1 MFVFYIY
8 AGVLIGI
15 LIIVHEVGHFLAARA
30 AGVRVE
36 RFSLGFGPKIL
47 TIKRGDTEY
56 ALSIIP
62 LGGYVKM
69 AGTDTSEH
77 ATPEDPGPDTF
88 PGKPIGA
95 RAFIV
100 AAGPVGNFVWALLVY
115 IALIWIGGLPT
126 VGDDPIVGYV
136 EQGSPAEVA
145 GIQVL
150 DRITSVEGADVET
163 WDGLRSSIMSAD
175 ASDGVALV
183 VERGEGPALVPLI
196 VEADAD
202 PETGVVVIGIGSYIP
217 PLVGDVM
224 RGSPADLAGLARGDR
239 VVEIDGNPIR
249 TWYESQE
256 MIAASPNEELSIAWE
271 RDGERHEAVV
281 IPDEVM
287 EPVGTTEVRAAGSI
301 GTTVPLET
309 RSVGFGEAVVTGA
322 TLSVSTLRQI
332 VQMFWMLATGQVSM
346 EMVGGPI
353 RVVQMAS
360 ESARW
365 GPGYFF
371 AFMAFL
377 SLNLT
382 VLNLL
387 PLPILDGGHL
397 LLLALERVRRRGLT
411 ERQLMVWQ
419 QVGLVFFVGLAV
431 LLLVRDVF
439 LLR

>member
-1 MFVFYIY
+1 MFVFYIL
-8 AGVLIGI
+8 AGVLVGI

-30 AGVRVE
+30 TGVRVE
-36 RFSLGFGPKIL
+36 RFSIGFGPKIF
-47 TIKRGDTEY
+47 TVVRGHTEY
-56 ALSIIP
+56 ALSVIP

-69 AGTDTSEH
+69 AGTETSEH
-77 ATPEDPGPDTF
+77 ATEHSGPDTF

-115 IALIWIGGLPT
+115 IAVVWIGGLPT
-126 VGDDPIVGYV
+126 VGDDPVVGFV
-136 EQGSPAEVA
+136 EEGSPAQAA
-145 GIQVL
+145 GVEVL
-150 DRITSVEGADVET
+150 DRVTSVEGEAVDT
-163 WDGLRSSIMSAD
+163 WDGLRSGIMSAD
-175 ASDGVALV
+175 AADGVALV
-183 VERGEGPALVPLI
+183 VERGEGRERIPLV
-196 VEADAD
+196 VQAQED

-224 RGSPADLAGLARGDR
+224 RGSPADLAGLTRGDR
-239 VVEIDGNPIR
+239 VVEVDGVAIR
-249 TWYESQE
+249 TWYELQE
-256 MIAASPNEELSIAWE
+256 MIAANPGQELRVAWE
-271 RDGERHEAVV
+271 RGAERLEALVV
-281 IPDEVM
+281 PDEVM
-287 EPVGTTEVRAAGSI
+287 EPVGTTEVRPVGSI
-301 GTTVPLET
+301 GTTVPLAM
-309 RSVGFGEAVVTGA
+309 RSVGPGEAIVTGA
-322 TLSVSTLRQI
+322 RVTASTLVQV
-332 VQMFWMLATGQVSM
+332 VQMFWMIATGQISM

-365 GPGYFF
+365 GPSYFF

-397 LLLALERVRRRGLT
+397 LLLALERVRHRGLT

-419 QVGLVFFVGLAV
+419 QVGLVFFVGLAA
-431 LLLVRDVF
+431 LMLIRDVF